1 MNEKK
6 KNHEGI
12 SGGKNHTFRITDKTN
27 QRFISYNISRESPK
41 NVWTDFYFSLVLYIE
56 VNYTFQAFWKL
67 N

>member
-27 QRFISYNISRESPK
+27 HRFISYNISRESPK
-41 NVWTDFYFSLVLYIE
+41 NVWTDFYFS
-56 VNYTFQAFWKL
+56 
-67 N
+67 